1 MMYLETGV
9 SKVLFLHILTVK
21 NVQNRGIQ
29 WILGYGL
36 SYYGLVVAETVIA
49 VTIVVTVTIVDAA
62 TTVVA
67 AAITAI
73 IIAAIVAVAIVTMAV
88 AAIVTADWSS
98 RVKKAIAAVN
108 PWICR
113 MKHLAVRKTGFPARR
128 PYRLRSDDKKAEI
141 SYYKMMKRQRL
152 ETDFAASN
160 T

>member
-49 VTIVVTVTIVDAA
+49 VTIVDAA